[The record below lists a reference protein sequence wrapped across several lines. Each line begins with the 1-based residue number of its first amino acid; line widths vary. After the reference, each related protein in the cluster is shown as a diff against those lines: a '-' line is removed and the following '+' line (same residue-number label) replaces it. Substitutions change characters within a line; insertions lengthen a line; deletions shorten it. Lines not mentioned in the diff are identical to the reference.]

1 MSRYAIAGE
10 NDADVMPR
18 TRNERFGVWGISHI
32 TFRKSSSLTYV
43 TQERKE
49 WQEAIRRIAEELEHC
64 LYKKRKKVLVQLKT
78 RINAYG
84 LNSTEVLDDE
94 HIWRQIQKIEPWQIV
109 GNMFAIATYFAT
121 AIQLMTDVTEML
133 EMDTYES
140 CINKISGA
148 TTQDKN
154 RWKKCKD

>member
-1 MSRYAIAGE
+1 MLGAQRISSSRKD
-10 NDADVMPR
+10 DADVMPR

-49 WQEAIRRIAEELEHC
+49 WREAIRRIAEELEHC
-64 LYKKRKKVLVQLKT
+64 PYKKRKKVLAQLNT

-94 HIWRQIQKIEPWQIV
+94 HIWRQIRK
-109 GNMFAIATYFAT
+109 
-121 AIQLMTDVTEML
+121 L
-133 EMDTYES
+133 ET
-140 CINKISGA
+140 CLLL
-148 TTQDKN
+148 
-154 RWKKCKD
+154 RR